1 MKKLFLT
8 ILFLLITDI
17 ALAQDTNKCGK
28 LLVEEKK
35 TEYNSCIKNTLDHVE
50 KVSQN

>member
-8 ILFLLITDI
+8 ILILLIADI
-17 ALAQDTNKCGK
+17 ALAQDSNKCGK
-28 LLVEEKK
+28 LLVEGKK
-35 TEYNSCIKNTLDHVE
+35 TEYNSCIQNTLDHSE

>member
-8 ILFLLITDI
+8 ILFLLIIDI

-28 LLVEEKK
+28 LLVEGKK
-35 TEYNSCIKNTLDHVE
+35 TEYNSCMKNTLEHVE